1 MKKMLIQS
9 LILVAHLWCF
19 VMKGVKVQNDH
30 EHGVVRNL
38 HGEGNFGVTV
48 KFLSKFKHNKN

>member
-48 KFLSKFKHNKN
+48 KF